1 MEITLTDAE
10 QVIGVLLTVAIM
22 QLMKK
27 SFKEDPRVI
36 LAIRIAFFVSTAIQV
51 LIAIYIKR
59 KIAQVNNQKKFKH
72 KQEAS
77 LLNNFEGSEHETE
90 ITYAEYDNAEITKVL
105 RSVGFMG
112 ILYAILA
119 LKFKNTQPMLLQAL
133 GLFKSLAL
141 SPLYRAYLYGMDI
154 ERPFDKNL
162 LFPKRKESAPAPTPV
177 EKKKKKEE

>member
-27 SFKEDPRVI
+27 PFKENPRVI

-51 LIAIYIKR
+51 LLALYIKR
-59 KIAQVNNQKKFKH
+59 RIAQVNNQKKFKH

-90 ITYAEYDNAEITKVL
+90 ITYAEYDNAEVTKVI

-119 LKFKNTQPMLLQAL
+119 LKFMNTQPMLLQTL

-162 LFPKRKESAPAPTPV
+162 LFPKKKETPTVTPV
-177 EKKKKKEE
+177 ERKKKKEE